1 MAQIYKLLRNT
12 RLFPF
17 IFLYLCREIM
27 LEAIRKPI
35 HSELERYQVLFR
47 SSLQSDNVLLSAA
60 LDHLTRKLGKM
71 MRPTL
76 VLLCA
81 REAGNIT
88 DEVLHAAAGL
98 EMLHTASLVHDDV
111 VDESDMRRGQR
122 SVNALFDN
130 KAAVLVGDFITSK
143 ALSEVALTHSLEA
156 VERMAWLGQTLAD
169 GELLQ
174 LSNTQRSTFSQE
186 AYYEVISKKT
196 AALFSTCARLGA
208 HLGGG
213 TDATVESLERFGHL
227 VGLCFQMRDD
237 IFDFDESLNV
247 GKPKGNDL
255 QEGKL
260 TLPVLY
266 ALDGSDDYYRRLAL
280 KVRAHE
286 ASRLEI
292 QELVDF
298 TIQRGGIQY
307 AEAEMLRLRDEA
319 LTLLH
324 YVHDRE
330 VAEALALYLE
340 YVVKRNL

>member
-1 MAQIYKLLRNT
+1 MARRFREN
-12 RLFPF
+12 
-17 IFLYLCREIM
+17 LYLCTQIM
-27 LEAIRKPI
+27 LDSIRKPI
-35 HSELERYQVLFR
+35 QSELDSYQQLFR

-60 LDHLTRKLGKM
+60 LEHLTRRLGKM

-81 REAGNIT
+81 KEGG
-88 DEVLHAAAGL
+88 EVTRAAMHAAAGL

-143 ALSEVALTHSLEA
+143 ALSEIAQTRSLEA
-156 VERMAWLGQTLAD
+156 VERTAWLGQTLAD

-174 LSNTQRSTFSQE
+174 LSNTQRSSFCKE
-186 AYYEVISKKT
+186 AYFEVIAKKT

-208 HLGGG
+208 RLGGAA
-213 TDATVESLERFGHL
+213 DDKVVRLERFGHL
-227 VGLCFQMRDD
+227 VGLCFQLRDD

-266 ALDGSDDYYRRLAL
+266 ALDDSDDYHRRLAL

-298 TIQRGGIQY
+298 TLQRGGIEY
-307 AEAEMLRLRDEA
+307 AESEMLRL
-319 LTLLH
+319 H
-324 YVHDRE
+324 
-330 VAEALALYLE
+330 AEAQRLLLGLRDQDVAASLGLYLD
-340 YVVKRNL
+340 YVVQRNL

>member
-1 MAQIYKLLRNT
+1 
-12 RLFPF
+12 
-17 IFLYLCREIM
+17 M
-27 LEAIRKPI
+27 LADIQQLIAP
-35 HSELERYQVLFR
+35 ELERYKAIFR
-47 SSLQSDNVLLSAA
+47 SALQADNELLAAA
-60 LDHLTRKLGKM
+60 LTHLTRKLGKM

-76 VLLCA
+76 VILCA
-81 REAGNIT
+81 REGGAVT

-111 VDESDMRRGQR
+111 IDESAMRRGQR

-143 ALSEVALTHSLEA
+143 ALTEVALTHRLE
-156 VERMAWLGQTLAD
+156 VVSRMALLGQTLAD

-174 LSNTQRSTFSQE
+174 LNSTHSTVFSEQ
-186 AYYEVISKKT
+186 AYYQVIAKRT
-196 AALFSTCARLGA
+196 AILFETCAYAGA
-208 HLGGG
+208 LLGGA
-213 TDATVESLERFGHL
+213 DADTIQRLEHFAHL

-260 TLPVLY
+260 TLPVIY
-266 ALDGSDDYYRRLAL
+266 ALNQELSSLNPQPSTLNPQPSTLNHFGRLAMR
-280 KVRAHE
+280 VRALE

-298 TIQRGGIQY
+298 TLQSGGIAY
-307 AEAEMLRLRDEA
+307 AESEMQRLANEARTLLSDLRDPAVAHA
-319 LTLLH
+319 LN
-324 YVHDRE
+324 
-330 VAEALALYLE
+330 LYLD
-340 YVVKRNL
+340 YVINRTL

>member
-1 MAQIYKLLRNT
+1 
-12 RLFPF
+12 
-17 IFLYLCREIM
+17 M

-35 HSELERYQVLFR
+35 FSELESYQRLFR
-47 SSLQSDNVLLSAA
+47 SALQSDNQLLSAA
-60 LDHLTRKLGKM
+60 LEHLTRKLGKM

-81 REAGNIT
+81 REAGSIT

-174 LSNTQRSTFSQE
+174 LRNTQRTTFSCE
-186 AYYEVISKKT
+186 GYYEVISKKT

-208 HLGGG
+208 RLGGG
-213 TDATVESLERFGHL
+213 SDETVGNLERFGHL
-227 VGLCFQMRDD
+227 VGLCFQLRDD

-260 TLPVLY
+260 TLPVLH
-266 ALDGSDDYYRRLAL
+266 ALGNCDDYMRRLAL

-292 QELVDF
+292 QELVDY
-298 TIQRGGIQY
+298 TIQQGGIEF
-307 AEAEMLRLRDEA
+307 AESEMQRLRGEA
-319 LTLLH
+319 LALLT
-324 YVHDRE
+324 DLRDKE
-330 VAEALALYLE
+330 VAEALALYLD

>member
-1 MAQIYKLLRNT
+1 
-12 RLFPF
+12 
-17 IFLYLCREIM
+17 M
-27 LEAIRKPI
+27 LEEIQKNIAP
-35 HSELERYQVLFR
+35 ELERYKAVFR
-47 SSLQSDNVLLSAA
+47 SALQADNELLAAA
-60 LDHLTRKLGKM
+60 LTHLTRKLGKM

-76 VLLCA
+76 VILCA
-81 REAGNIT
+81 REGGAVT

-111 VDESDMRRGQR
+111 VDESAMRRGQR

-143 ALSEVALTHSLEA
+143 ALTEVALTHRLEI
-156 VERMAWLGQTLAD
+156 VDSMARLGQMLAD
-169 GELLQ
+169 GEIQQ
-174 LSNTQRSTFSQE
+174 LNNTQSTVFSEQ
-186 AYYEVISKKT
+186 AYYEVITKKT
-196 AALFSTCARLGA
+196 AVLFETCAYAGA
-208 HLGGG
+208 LLGGA
-213 TDATVESLERFGHL
+213 DAATIQRLQRFAHL

-266 ALDGSDDYYRRLAL
+266 ALNQELSSPTPSPSTINPQPSTLNHFGRLAL
-280 KVRAHE
+280 RVRALE

-298 TIQRGGIQY
+298 TIQSGGIAY
-307 AEAEMLRLRDEA
+307 AESEMQRLANEARTLLRDLHDPAVAHA
-319 LTLLH
+319 LS
-324 YVHDRE
+324 
-330 VAEALALYLE
+330 LYLDF
-340 YVVKRNL
+340 VIQRKL

>member
-1 MAQIYKLLRNT
+1 
-12 RLFPF
+12 
-17 IFLYLCREIM
+17 M
-27 LEAIRKPI
+27 LESIRKPI
-35 HSELERYQVLFR
+35 HSELERYQALFR

-81 REAGNIT
+81 REAGAIT

-208 HLGGG
+208 RLGGG
-213 TDATVESLERFGHL
+213 TDATVDCLERFGHL
-227 VGLCFQMRDD
+227 VGLCFQLRDD

-260 TLPVLY
+260 TLPVLH
-266 ALDGSDDYYRRLAL
+266 ALEGSDDYYRRLAL

-307 AEAEMLRLRDEA
+307 AGAEMLRLRDEA

-324 YVHDRE
+324 HVHDRE